1 MKIHHIGYLV
11 KNLSEARDTFI
22 QLGYK
27 MISDI
32 IYDKMRKV
40 EICFLKFDEY
50 MIELVSPLSPDSIV
64 ANLIKR
70 YKNTPYHICYES
82 DDFSNDIKK
91 LISNGFIQIDEPA
104 MAPAIDNKNVI
115 FFLHSNIGLIEVLE
129 S

>member
-40 EICFLKFDEY
+40 EICFLKFDVFY
-50 MIELVSPLSPDSIV
+50 FG
-64 ANLIKR
+64 K
-70 YKNTPYHICYES
+70 
-82 DDFSNDIKK
+82 
-91 LISNGFIQIDEPA
+91 
-104 MAPAIDNKNVI
+104 
-115 FFLHSNIGLIEVLE
+115 EVM
-129 S
+129 